1 MAKTT
6 KNKANTN
13 KVKTPYIKASIDN
26 LTDGSTNLKAY
37 ATATIGGSFVIKGIR
52 VCDGKNGLFAQ
63 MPQRSFNDKNGE
75 TQYRETFYP
84 ITAEARENLNKA
96 VVNAYENEITQEQDD
111 SEDFEE
117 IDDEDEGLSPSM

>member
-37 ATATIGGSFVIKGIR
+37 ATATIGGSFVITGIR

>member
-6 KNKANTN
+6 KSKANTN

-37 ATATIGGSFVIKGIR
+37 ATATIGGAFVIKGIR

-63 MPQRSFNDKNGE
+63 MPQRSFTDKNGK

-84 ITAEARENLNKA
+84 ITAEAHENLNEA
-96 VVNAYENEITQEQDD
+96 VINAYENEIAQSQDD

>member
-1 MAKTT
+1 MAKTKQKT
-6 KNKANTN
+6 NAN

-26 LTDGSTNLKAY
+26 LTDGSTNIKAY
-37 ATATIGGSFVIKGIR
+37 ASATIGGSFVITGIR

-63 MPQRSFNDKNGE
+63 MPQRSFIDKNGK

-84 ITAEARENLNKA
+84 ITAEAREILNEA
-96 VVNAYENEITQEQDD
+96 VVNAYENEIAQTQDD
-111 SEDFEE
+111 GEDFEE

>member
-1 MAKTT
+1 MAKTN
-6 KNKANTN
+6 NKAKTN

-26 LTDGSTNLKAY
+26 ITDGNTNLKAY

-63 MPQRSFNDKNGE
+63 MPQRSYTDKNGK

-84 ITAEARENLNKA
+84 ITAEARENLNEA
-96 VVNAYENEITQEQDD
+96 VVNAYENEIAQDD

>member
-1 MAKTT
+1 MAKTN
-6 KNKANTN
+6 NKAKTN

-26 LTDGSTNLKAY
+26 ITDGNTNLKAY

-63 MPQRSFNDKNGE
+63 MPQRSYTDKNGK

-84 ITAEARENLNKA
+84 ITAETRENLNEA
-96 VVNAYENEITQEQDD
+96 VVNAYENEIAQAQDD